1 MKQRFS
7 LFHFTTIPF
16 KSSVIICLVLMISVL
31 VSSIDVYSISRNRGS
46 KKRTSTQQSKKKR
59 QSSSK
64 KSSSK
69 RSSRHKSSKKGR
81 GRKGRSERRVIDFQP
96 KPRTPKAISQV
107 VIMEDSLITDGVI
120 YRKLD
125 VTHTDSS
132 RSSVHTLTCVL
143 RNPQFSVSVMKSQ
156 NRADG
161 LEKLADLITRTDS
174 AEGKKVFA
182 AINANFWRA
191 VSNIPLGPTVVNGEV
206 VEMLR
211 YRGWNSCFFDTKGK
225 PYIDSFRVKARI
237 RTKGGIYQNITSV
250 NRRNMADSMVLYNA
264 FVGNSVPYIPERKI
278 DKLVAEMMTDS
289 IAMMYD
295 STQVEFNRD
304 SLKQL
309 VTFEKQQQ
317 SNEYGMNKVLIR
329 YLRQPILN
337 QEIPA
342 VILSTHDSG
351 AVNVP
356 IRGAILSM
364 SKDVARPL
372 YFQVG
377 DTVYLKY
384 TTTLLDTIN
393 FTQAICGTPRLVIDG
408 KVNPALMSAENP
420 SQRFVHS
427 RLARTAIGN
436 DFANYTLYLCVVEA
450 NQQSKGFTIPELAE
464 FMKRF
469 GAYNALNL
477 DGGGSSQMMLGRNVV
492 SHTAGFT
499 PRRISLALSLGKK
512 KMPPKLGG
520 K

>member
-7 LFHFTTIPF
+7 FFQFSNISF
-16 KSSVIICLVLMISVL
+16 QSSVIISFLLMLCVMFCAVDMFSL
-31 VSSIDVYSISRNRGS
+31 AKNKGN
-46 KKRTSTQQSKKKR
+46 KKRSSAQSSKKKK
-59 QSSSK
+59 SSSGK
-64 KSSSK
+64 KSSK
-69 RSSRHKSSKKGR
+69 RSSRGKSSKKGR
-81 GRKGRSERRVIDFQP
+81 GRRGRTERRVIDFQP

-107 VIMEDSLITDGVI
+107 VITEDSLITDGVI

-132 RSSVHTLTCVL
+132 KTSVHTLTCVL

-161 LEKLADLITRTDS
+161 LERLSDLITRTDS

-211 YRGWNSCFFDTKGK
+211 YRGWNSCFFDSKGK
-225 PYIDSFRVKARI
+225 PYIDSFRVKANI

-250 NRRNMADSMVLYNA
+250 NRRLMADSMVLYNS
-264 FVGNSVPYIPERKI
+264 FVGNAVPYIPERKI
-278 DKLVAEMMTDS
+278 DKLVAEMMSDS
-289 IAMMYD
+289 VAMMYD

-309 VTFEKQQQ
+309 VMMEKQQQ
-317 SNEYGMNKVLIR
+317 SNEYGMKKILIR

-337 QEIPA
+337 QEIP
-342 VILSTHDSG
+342 VIVLSTHDSG

-364 SKDVARPL
+364 SREVARPL
-372 YFQVG
+372 YLQAG
-377 DTVYLKY
+377 DTLYLKY
-384 TTTLLDTIN
+384 TTTILDTIN

-420 SQRFVHS
+420 SQRFVNS

-492 SHTAGFT
+492 SHPSGFT